1 MVTGGSG
8 APTVSSLR
16 SLSRAVVGNRGAFFQ
31 RRLNLPA
38 LLSAQG
44 REPESV
50 LCSSAR
56 TTFAGI
62 TVRWGVA
69 RRIMWASVLTIPS
82 SAFVAA
88 IAFWLVRFIH
98 PGA

>member
-1 MVTGGSG
+1 M
-8 APTVSSLR
+8 
-16 SLSRAVVGNRGAFFQ
+16 SRAVVGNRGAFFQ

-62 TVRWGVA
+62 TVRWGGVA
-69 RRIMWASVLTIPS
+69 RRIVWASVLTIPA

-88 IAFWLVRFIH
+88 IAFWLVRLIH

>member
-1 MVTGGSG
+1 M
-8 APTVSSLR
+8 
-16 SLSRAVVGNRGAFFQ
+16 SRAVVGNRGAFFQ

-50 LCSSAR
+50 LCSQCTNNFCRDHRAL
-56 TTFAGI
+56 G
-62 TVRWGVA
+62 GVA
-69 RRIMWASVLTIPS
+69 RRIVWASVLTIPA

-88 IAFWLVRFIH
+88 IAFWLVRLIH